1 MIQQIQQRP
10 SPYEI
15 AKELLETRF
24 KGAEVVF
31 AAGSIRRNEATASSD
46 IDLVVVYPKLEQAY
60 RESFTFKGWPVEAF
74 VHDPETL
81 NYFFWEVDAK
91 DGTPSLPFMVVEG
104 QAIPESHPLVN
115 RLKSLADR
123 VLDAGPA
130 KYSDEQLKN
139 LRYGISDLLD
149 DLRSPR
155 NDFELKTIVGKLHEQ
170 LGDFWFRAQDRWSAS
185 GKHIPRRMQKL
196 DPSFAESWVKAFN
209 AALSGKTIE
218 IIALAEN
225 VLSKYGGYIFD
236 GYRRDAPKEWR
247 KALPP
252 PKYLTNG
259 ISLPKIHSG
268 LQTEEAALN
277 HNKLGKIDIRL
288 VTVEDIQNLRLL
300 LNSAYK
306 QLADLGLNFNAT
318 FLDDEST
325 ADGLVDGRTFVLYR
339 KDQLIGTIK
348 IRKHNYVDDRPC
360 LYVSR
365 LAVRPDL
372 QKNGLGLF
380 LMNLA
385 ERIAKRE
392 EFKCMQLDTAQPAE
406 HLLKIYQD
414 YGFKIIRPIYYEG
427 NTYCSWILEKSI

>member
-1 MIQQIQQRP
+1 M
-10 SPYEI
+10 
-15 AKELLETRF
+15 
-24 KGAEVVF
+24 
-31 AAGSIRRNEATASSD
+31 
-46 IDLVVVYPKLEQAY
+46 
-60 RESFTFKGWPVEAF
+60 
-74 VHDPETL
+74 
-81 NYFFWEVDAK
+81 
-91 DGTPSLPFMVVEG
+91 
-104 QAIPESHPLVN
+104 
-115 RLKSLADR
+115 
-123 VLDAGPA
+123 
-130 KYSDEQLKN
+130 
-139 LRYGISDLLD
+139 
-149 DLRSPR
+149 
-155 NDFELKTIVGKLHEQ
+155 
-170 LGDFWFRAQDRWSAS
+170 
-185 GKHIPRRMQKL
+185 
-196 DPSFAESWVKAFN
+196 
-209 AALSGKTIE
+209 
-218 IIALAEN
+218 
-225 VLSKYGGYIFD
+225 
-236 GYRRDAPKEWR
+236 
-247 KALPP
+247 
-252 PKYLTNG
+252 
-259 ISLPKIHSG
+259 PKIHSG

-365 LAVRPDL
+365 LAVLPDL

-392 EFKCMQLDTAQPAE
+392 DFKCMQLDTAQPAE